1 MSASSWTALD
11 PGVCARR
18 CGSSGALCCCR
29 SSPTACL
36 LFSLCDVRPSCA
48 AGDSNISRNS
58 LTRLCGGDP
67 AASVESANPRSE
79 DARESPPPAAFV
91 MLGCCRLRRFGEG
104 GPGLLAEDARGGAGV
119 SPPGSS
125 SVPIPPAPG
134 DTSASG
140 ARRVTRTGA
149 ACSCGTSAAG
159 LSAAG
164 EPGVSLPPA
173 SCAAASAVALPPP
186 CSPSRFDARLDK
198 YHAAAASAPTTSAPL
213 HQHRSAA
220 AGDTKRAQA
229 TVSSSKA
236 SSRRVGT
243 EPRPVPP
250 VRGHARPLPLGRG
263 LWCTDPRARLAGR
276 APARVHFV
284 LRAHKSK
291 NAEDQRTR
299 LTQGRGRGFDSCG

>member
-1 MSASSWTALD
+1 MAEHVGASQNGTPLALGQGCLS
-11 PGVCARR
+11 PVPAAPLL
-18 CGSSGALCCCR
+18 SGAV
-29 SSPTACL
+29 AG
-36 LFSLCDVRPSCA
+36 RPS
-48 AGDSNISRNS
+48 
-58 LTRLCGGDP
+58 
-67 AASVESANPRSE
+67 
-79 DARESPPPAAFV
+79 
-91 MLGCCRLRRFGEG
+91 
-104 GPGLLAEDARGGAGV
+104 
-119 SPPGSS
+119 
-125 SVPIPPAPG
+125 PAP
-134 DTSASG
+134 ASPAP
-140 ARRVTRTGA
+140 AR
-149 ACSCGTSAAG
+149 SDSSGTSAAG

>member
-1 MSASSWTALD
+1 
-11 PGVCARR
+11 
-18 CGSSGALCCCR
+18 
-29 SSPTACL
+29 
-36 LFSLCDVRPSCA
+36 
-48 AGDSNISRNS
+48 
-58 LTRLCGGDP
+58 
-67 AASVESANPRSE
+67 
-79 DARESPPPAAFV
+79 

-263 LWCTDPRARLAGR
+263 LRCTDPGPAWRAGPGPSALR
-276 APARVHFV
+276 APGPQIKKCRGSTDAINPRQRSWLRFLWVTFLFV
-284 LRAHKSK
+284 SSPA
-291 NAEDQRTR
+291 APPAAGGG
-299 LTQGRGRGFDSCG
+299 GRGALRPAAWAPPRPGPHSSQPLAALLPPAVPLALPRQAG